1 MEIQNSGGWK
11 SKIRVSAG
19 STSLASRWPLSHWAL
34 VWSLPHTGVRV
45 LGTWASSSQKDTRRT
60 EAGPTFAASFPL
72 NHLLEGRL
80 QTWAH
85 SEMPGA
91 RAQCMNL
98 RGHKSAH
105 HPICEQ
111 LPQIF
116 ISPCQCNSVLL
127 EYSFLLE
134 RVIYRPV

>member
-1 MEIQNSGGWK
+1 M
-11 SKIRVSAG
+11 
-19 STSLASRWPLSHWAL
+19 
-34 VWSLPHTGVRV
+34 
-45 LGTWASSSQKDTRRT
+45 
-60 EAGPTFAASFPL
+60 ASFPL
-72 NHLLEGRL
+72 NHLLEGCL

-116 ISPCQCNSVLL
+116 ISLLSVQLRAVAIFVFIG
-127 EYSFLLE
+127 EGYIPAS
-134 RVIYRPV
+134 VIAVATRSEFSPEPN

>member
-1 MEIQNSGGWK
+1 M
-11 SKIRVSAG
+11 
-19 STSLASRWPLSHWAL
+19 
-34 VWSLPHTGVRV
+34 
-45 LGTWASSSQKDTRRT
+45 
-60 EAGPTFAASFPL
+60 ASFPL
-72 NHLLEGRL
+72 NHLLEGCL

-116 ISPCQCNSVLL
+116 ISLPVSATPCCWNIRFYWRGLYTSQCNSGGN
-127 EYSFLLE
+127 SQ
-134 RVIYRPV
+134 